1 MRLRC
6 KLPTED
12 LDVLV
17 SINCDEN
24 LANVIE
30 EYDRVSALTNKEMKI
45 RALLSPI
52 NLPKKI
58 SRPSSPMSCFDF
70 LESNLKPGKVLDRFN
85 LPPSYAVARGLSSPA
100 FGYPVEEFYYP
111 CFVPLFVIGAAA
123 AALLVGAVLIVLAV
137 RTTVITWIK
146 VFVLLAFVGKRRR
159 GIVKEGKKI
168 TSEVAMYAANVVFK
182 ESGLFAFTST
192 AIILGQVWRDTEA
205 IQYSELTLTYIDEDG
220 DVVTLVDD
228 EDLQDIMR
236 QDLNPLR
243 ISVRLNTEKI
253 RRSSGTSSGNSTPF
267 RSTMIQPTFP
277 NINSSVSDF
286 IKSLPESK
294 SGKIACP
301 VSGVTTGVIDSAGA
315 FLHETASQAFPSVKS
330 GEPSP
335 AAANAEER
343 TFKTAGQPKN
353 HTGSIDAS
361 KLKYFQPGQNATQ
374 CKSLSR
380 SPKPNSSL
388 VDGKKEEG
396 KKFGDSH
403 LVGKALGISYSGAS
417 TTGPEKRADKQP
429 SENHTGAEPVG
440 AVGSH
445 NPSDGTA
452 AIFRGSVLCDGC
464 GVHPITG
471 PRKEDY
477 DLCSLC
483 FAQNGNDADYI
494 RMDRPVTYHHPVA
507 LKGLHDPRDNFRGC
521 GVKSPKLDSR
531 FTQDV
536 NVFDGTIMA
545 PLIPFTKV
553 WRMRNNGNI
562 VWSQGTQLVWIGG
575 DRFSDAFSVE
585 LQITSVGLAVDH
597 ELDVAVDFTAPKLP
611 GRYIS
616 YWRMALPSGQKF
628 GQRVWVLIQV
638 DASMNLPKKE
648 LIYEASQDLNLNFPP
663 ASNGVDGSETINANA
678 DTTTTTEDIIP
689 DPKISNPIMELVE
702 PVLDGN
708 RNKEEE
714 STSCMWSSAAGSS
727 ILFPIDL
734 NEAAPA
740 DTSAAPPSVTEVK
753 VSSQDGGENS
763 DVEMTLLKELEEMG
777 RWVECIQTLR

>member
-1 MRLRC
+1 MESSIVIKVKYGETLR
-6 KLPTED
+6 
-12 LDVLV
+12 
-17 SINCDEN
+17 
-24 LANVIE
+24 
-30 EYDRVSALTNKEMKI
+30 
-45 RALLSPI
+45 
-52 NLPKKI
+52 
-58 SRPSSPMSCFDF
+58 
-70 LESNLKPGKVLDRFN
+70 RFN
-85 LPPSYAVARGLSSPA
+85 VCVADDKLDLNIDGFREKIFQLFNFPP
-100 FGYPVEEFYYP
+100 
-111 CFVPLFVIGAAA
+111 
-123 AALLVGAVLIVLAV
+123 
-137 RTTVITWIK
+137 
-146 VFVLLAFVGKRRR
+146 
-159 GIVKEGKKI
+159 
-168 TSEVAMYAANVVFK
+168 
-182 ESGLFAFTST
+182 
-192 AIILGQVWRDTEA
+192 D
-205 IQYSELTLTYIDEDG
+205 SELTLTYIDEDG

-228 EDLQDIMR
+228 EDLQDITR

-243 ISVRLNTEKI
+243 ISVRLNTENI
-253 RRSSGTSSGNSTPF
+253 RRS
-267 RSTMIQPTFP
+267 
-277 NINSSVSDF
+277 SDF

-294 SGKIACP
+294 SGKILKHSADMAAKASSAAREMAEITKSLSKTGISYLKQACP

-388 VDGKKEEG
+388 VDGKKEEV

-440 AVGSH
+440 AVGLSGMLSDGFRSPSSFSMTGVPVVKNTIQPQYSLGIPFKGSH
-445 NPSDGTA
+445 NRSDGTA
-452 AIFRGSVLCDGC
+452 AFFCRGVLCDGC

-471 PRKEDY
+471 PRFKSKLKEDY

-507 LKGLHDPRDNFRGC
+507 LKGLHHPRDNFRGC

-545 PLIPFTKV
+545 PLTPFTKV

-562 VWSQGTQLVWIGG
+562 VWPQGTQLVWIGG

-648 LIYEASQDLNLNFPP
+648 FIYEASQDLNLNFPP

-689 DPKISNPIMELVE
+689 DPKISNPTMELVE

-714 STSCMWSSAAGSS
+714 SKSCMWSSAAGSS

-753 VSSQDGGENS
+753 ASSQDGGENS

-777 RWVECIQTLR
+777 RVYSDLTSTLLVRGYDSNKEILRMNKYDLEQSVDDLCGVSEWDPILEELEEMGFHNKEMNKKLLKKNNGSIKRVVMDLIDGEN